1 MGRRKALLPVAI
13 VLSAF
18 GGLAGLAP
26 FVFIWLIVRELLSGG
41 DIGAQ
46 TQVTSYAWWAAGTA
60 VGGVVLYFGALMC
73 SHLAAFRVE
82 SNIRKS
88 AMRRIVGMPLGFFD
102 SNTTGRIRKII
113 DDNASITHSFLAHQ
127 LPDMAGTALVP
138 LLAVALIAAFDW
150 RLGLACLVPVF
161 TAMGIMAYTMN
172 TRGREF
178 MRQYMNLLEQM
189 NTEAVEYV
197 RGIPVV
203 KVFQQTVYSFKNF
216 YRTIM
221 QYNHTATRYTRL
233 WERPMTLYTVII
245 NSFAYFLVPVAVI
258 LTDMGEGV
266 GTVLVNLILFVLVTP
281 VFSECV
287 MKSMYIGQAFAQ
299 ADEAVGRLDG
309 LTAYPTLKETAE
321 PVQPATYGITFSNV
335 TFAYPSTDTDVL
347 KNVTFTVQQGKRV
360 ALVGASGSGKTT
372 IARLVPRFYDV
383 DGGSVRIGGVDV
395 RDISHKELM
404 RTVSFVFQN
413 PQLIKTTILENI
425 RYGRPEATME
435 EVNRAVDMAQCREI
449 IDRLPDGLDTVI
461 GTEGTYLSGGERQRI
476 ALARALLKDAPVIVL
491 DEATAFAD
499 PENEHLMQA
508 ALRELTRGKTVITIA
523 HRLTSV
529 ADADEILVI
538 DNGRIAERG
547 THDTLLGMKG
557 IYYNRWNEYCRAVNW
572 TIEKHR
578 QPAKDSKQAS
588 TSTAERAQ
596 EMTSQTAN
604 SSAYTAKET
613 SSFLRERSGGAF
625 SFLRQRFALS
635 EKGARDFCRGV
646 AWTTVFDI
654 VLMLP
659 AVFVFVFL
667 DDTLR
672 PLLGGTPSTGHGL
685 AYYALL
691 ALAFMAVM
699 YAVGVFQ
706 YRSTYTS
713 VYDESANRRIS
724 LAEKLRRLPLAFFG
738 EKNLS
743 DLTATIMDDCTDLE
757 HTFSHSVPQ
766 LFASLAS
773 IMLIAVGMAFYCWQL
788 AAALFWVVPV
798 AMGILLLSN
807 RSMRRSNT
815 VNYKNKRA
823 VTEVIQEGLDTI
835 QEIKSYGQE
844 SRYTAKLDRAVDYY
858 ERVMTRGELM
868 LGVLVNGSQSILK
881 LGLATV
887 VIAGAGLV
895 AAGTV
900 DVFTFLVFLVI
911 GSRVYSPINE
921 VLNNIAALSYLKI
934 RINRMNE
941 MERMPVQEGSDVRIN
956 GNYDIRFEHVD
967 FAYDTDKADKERG
980 TSRQATA
987 ANKHADNA
995 NPLVD
1000 SSARHSSTLRK
1011 KVLDDVSFTAR
1022 QGEIT
1027 ALIGPSGGGK
1037 STATKLAARF
1047 WDVNSGRITLGGVDI
1062 STIDPEAL
1070 LRNFSVVFQDVV
1082 LFNASVIDNIRI
1094 GRRDATDEEVLRVAR
1109 LACCDEFA
1117 SKLPDG
1123 YQTVIGENGQTLSGG
1138 ERQRISIARALLKDA
1153 PVVLLDEATASLDVE
1168 NETLIQAGISELV
1181 KNKTVLIIA
1190 HRMRTIANADKILV
1204 LGNGKIIEQGTP
1216 GELKARGGYF
1226 ARMLALQGEKA

>member
-13 VLSAF
+13 VLSAL

-41 DIGAQ
+41 DIGTQ

-138 LLAVALIAAFDW
+138 LLAVVLIAAFDW

-258 LTDMGEGV
+258 LTGMGEGV

-299 ADEAVGRLDG
+299 ADEAVRRLDS
-309 LTAYPTLKETAE
+309 LTDYPTLKETAE

-335 TFAYPSTDTDVL
+335 TFAYPGTDTDVL

-476 ALARALLKDAPVIVL
+476 ALARAFLKNAPVIVL

-578 QPAKDSKQAS
+578 QPAKDGKQAS

-596 EMTSQTAN
+596 EMQHSGISDMDFA
-604 SSAYTAKET
+604 AKET
-613 SSFLRERSGGAF
+613 SSSPQGRPGGAF
-625 SFLRQRFALS
+625 TALRQRFALS

-699 YAVGVFQ
+699 YVVGVFQ

-773 IMLIAVGMAFYCWQL
+773 ITLIAVGMAFYCWQL

-823 VTEVIQEGLDTI
+823 VTEVIQEELDTI

-844 SRYTAKLDRAVDYY
+844 SRYTAKLDLAVDYY

-881 LGLATV
+881 LGPATV

-941 MERMPVQEGSDVRIN
+941 MERMPVQEGADIRIN
-956 GNYDIRFEHVD
+956 CNYDICF
-967 FAYDTDKADKERG
+967 
-980 TSRQATA
+980 
-987 ANKHADNA
+987 DNV
-995 NPLVD
+995 NF
-1000 SSARHSSTLRK
+1000 SYETGK
-1011 KVLDDVSFTAR
+1011 KVLNDVSFTAR

-1037 STATKLAARF
+1037 STAAKLAARF

-1109 LACCDEFA
+1109 LACCDEFV

-1123 YQTVIGENGQTLSGG
+1123 YHTVIGENGQTLSGG

-1226 ARMLALQGEKA
+1226 ARMLTLQGEKA

>member
-13 VLSAF
+13 VLSAL

-46 TQVTSYAWWAAGTA
+46 TQVISYAWWAAGTA

-258 LTDMGEGV
+258 LTGMGEGV

-299 ADEAVGRLDG
+299 ADEAVSRLDG

-335 TFAYPSTDTDVL
+335 TFAYPGTDTDVL

-383 DGGSVRIGGVDV
+383 DGGSVSIGGVDV

-425 RYGRPEATME
+425 RYGKPEATME

-578 QPAKDSKQAS
+578 QPAKDGKQAS

-596 EMTSQTAN
+596 ETQHSGVSDMDFA
-604 SSAYTAKET
+604 AKET
-613 SSFLRERSGGAF
+613 SSSPQGRSGGAF
-625 SFLRQRFALS
+625 SALRRRFALS

-699 YAVGVFQ
+699 YAIGVFQ

-773 IMLIAVGMAFYCWQL
+773 IALIAVGMAFYCWQL

-941 MERMPVQEGSDVRIN
+941 MERMPVQEGADVRIN

-1037 STATKLAARF
+1037 STAAKLAARF

-1123 YQTVIGENGQTLSGG
+1123 YHTVIGENGQTLSGG

>member
-1 MGRRKALLPVAI
+1 MKTLSKLQGYMGRRKALLPVAI
-13 VLSAF
+13 VLSAL

-138 LLAVALIAAFDW
+138 LLAVVLIAAFDW

-258 LTDMGEGV
+258 LTGMGEGV

-299 ADEAVGRLDG
+299 ADEAVRRLDS
-309 LTAYPTLKETAE
+309 LTDYPTLKETAE

-335 TFAYPSTDTDVL
+335 TFAYPGTDTDVL

-425 RYGRPEATME
+425 VYGRPEATME
-435 EVNRAVDMAQCREI
+435 EVNRAVEMAQCREI

-476 ALARALLKDAPVIVL
+476 ALARAFLKNAPVIVL

-578 QPAKDSKQAS
+578 QPAKDGKQAS

-596 EMTSQTAN
+596 ETTSQTAN

-625 SFLRQRFALS
+625 SFLRRRFALS

-699 YAVGVFQ
+699 YVVGVFQ

-773 IMLIAVGMAFYCWQL
+773 IALIAVGMAFYCWQL

-844 SRYTAKLDRAVDYY
+844 RRYTAKLDQAVDYY

-941 MERMPVQEGSDVRIN
+941 MERMPVQEGADIRIN
-956 GNYDIRFEHVD
+956 GNYDICF
-967 FAYDTDKADKERG
+967 
-980 TSRQATA
+980 
-987 ANKHADNA
+987 DNV
-995 NPLVD
+995 NF
-1000 SSARHSSTLRK
+1000 SYETGK
-1011 KVLDDVSFTAR
+1011 KVLNDVSFTAR

-1037 STATKLAARF
+1037 STAAKLAARF

-1109 LACCDEFA
+1109 LACCDEFV

-1226 ARMLALQGEKA
+1226 ARMLTLQGEKA

>member
-1 MGRRKALLPVAI
+1 MKTLSKLQGYMGRRKALLPVAI
-13 VLSAF
+13 VLSAL

-138 LLAVALIAAFDW
+138 LLAVVLIAAFDW

-258 LTDMGEGV
+258 LTGMGEGV
-266 GTVLVNLILFVLVTP
+266 GTVLVNFILFVLVTP

-299 ADEAVGRLDG
+299 ADEAVRRLDS

-335 TFAYPSTDTDVL
+335 TFAYPGTDTDVL

-425 RYGRPEATME
+425 VYGRPEATME
-435 EVNRAVDMAQCREI
+435 EVNRAVEMAQCREI

-476 ALARALLKDAPVIVL
+476 ALARAFLKNAPVIVL

-557 IYYNRWNEYCRAVNW
+557 IYYDRWNEYCRAVNW

-578 QPAKDSKQAS
+578 QPAKDGKQAS

-596 EMTSQTAN
+596 ETTSQTAN

-625 SFLRQRFALS
+625 SFLRRRFALS

-699 YAVGVFQ
+699 YVVGVFQ

-773 IMLIAVGMAFYCWQL
+773 IALIAVGMAFYCWQL
-788 AAALFWVVPV
+788 AVALFWVVPV

-844 SRYTAKLDRAVDYY
+844 RRYTAKLDRAVDYY

-956 GNYDIRFEHVD
+956 GNYDICF
-967 FAYDTDKADKERG
+967 
-980 TSRQATA
+980 
-987 ANKHADNA
+987 DNV
-995 NPLVD
+995 NF
-1000 SSARHSSTLRK
+1000 SYETGK
-1011 KVLDDVSFTAR
+1011 KVLNDVSFTAR

-1037 STATKLAARF
+1037 STAAKLAARF

-1123 YQTVIGENGQTLSGG
+1123 YHTVIGENGQTLSGG

>member
-13 VLSAF
+13 VLSAL

-46 TQVTSYAWWAAGTA
+46 TQVISYAWWAAGTA

-138 LLAVALIAAFDW
+138 LLAVVLIAAFDW

-161 TAMGIMAYTMN
+161 KAMGIMAYTMN

-258 LTDMGEGV
+258 LTGMGEGV

-299 ADEAVGRLDG
+299 ADEAVRRLDS
-309 LTAYPTLKETAE
+309 LTDYPTLKETAE

-335 TFAYPSTDTDVL
+335 TFAYPGTDTDVL

-425 RYGRPEATME
+425 VYGRPEATME
-435 EVNRAVDMAQCREI
+435 EVNRAVEMAQCREI

-476 ALARALLKDAPVIVL
+476 ALARAFLKNAPVIVL

-578 QPAKDSKQAS
+578 QPAKDGKQAS

-596 EMTSQTAN
+596 ETTSQTAN

-625 SFLRQRFALS
+625 SFLRRRFALS

-699 YAVGVFQ
+699 YVVGVFQ

-773 IMLIAVGMAFYCWQL
+773 IALIAVGMAFYCWQL

-844 SRYTAKLDRAVDYY
+844 RRYTAKLDQAVDYY

-941 MERMPVQEGSDVRIN
+941 MERMPVQEGADIRIN
-956 GNYDIRFEHVD
+956 GNYDICF
-967 FAYDTDKADKERG
+967 
-980 TSRQATA
+980 
-987 ANKHADNA
+987 DNV
-995 NPLVD
+995 NF
-1000 SSARHSSTLRK
+1000 SYETGK
-1011 KVLDDVSFTAR
+1011 KVLNDVSFTAR

-1037 STATKLAARF
+1037 STAAKLAARF

-1109 LACCDEFA
+1109 LACCDEFV

-1226 ARMLALQGEKA
+1226 ARMLTLQGEKA

>member
-1 MGRRKALLPVAI
+1 MKTLSKLQGYMGRRKALLPVAI
-13 VLSAF
+13 VLSAL

-46 TQVTSYAWWAAGTA
+46 TQVISYAWWAAGTA

-138 LLAVALIAAFDW
+138 LLAVVLIAAFDW

-172 TRGREF
+172 THGREF

-258 LTDMGEGV
+258 LTGMGEGV

-299 ADEAVGRLDG
+299 ADEAVSRLDG
-309 LTAYPTLKETAE
+309 LTDYPTLKETAE

-335 TFAYPSTDTDVL
+335 TFAYPGTDTDVL

-425 RYGRPEATME
+425 VYGRPEATME

-578 QPAKDSKQAS
+578 QPAKDGKQAS

-596 EMTSQTAN
+596 ETTSQTAN

-625 SFLRQRFALS
+625 SFLRRRFALS

-699 YAVGVFQ
+699 YVVGVFQ

-773 IMLIAVGMAFYCWQL
+773 IALIAVGMAFYCWQL

-844 SRYTAKLDRAVDYY
+844 SRYTAKLDLAVDYY

-941 MERMPVQEGSDVRIN
+941 MERMPVQEGADIRIN
-956 GNYDIRFEHVD
+956 GNYDICF
-967 FAYDTDKADKERG
+967 
-980 TSRQATA
+980 
-987 ANKHADNA
+987 DNV
-995 NPLVD
+995 NF
-1000 SSARHSSTLRK
+1000 SYETGK
-1011 KVLDDVSFTAR
+1011 KVLNDVSFTAR

-1037 STATKLAARF
+1037 STAAKLAARF

-1082 LFNASVIDNIRI
+1082 LFNASVMDNIRI

-1109 LACCDEFA
+1109 LACCDEFV

-1226 ARMLALQGEKA
+1226 ARMLTLQGEKA

>member
-13 VLSAF
+13 VLSAL

-41 DIGAQ
+41 DIGTQ

-138 LLAVALIAAFDW
+138 LLAVVLIAAFDW

-258 LTDMGEGV
+258 LTGMGEGV

-299 ADEAVGRLDG
+299 ADEAVSRLDG
-309 LTAYPTLKETAE
+309 LTDYPTLKETAE

-335 TFAYPSTDTDVL
+335 TFAYPGTDTDVL

-425 RYGRPEATME
+425 VYGRPEATME

-449 IDRLPDGLDTVI
+449 IDRLPDGLNTVI

-476 ALARALLKDAPVIVL
+476 ALARAFLKDAPVIVL

-578 QPAKDSKQAS
+578 QPAKDGKQAS

-596 EMTSQTAN
+596 ETTSQTAN

-625 SFLRQRFALS
+625 SFLRRRFALS

-699 YAVGVFQ
+699 YVVGVFQ

-713 VYDESANRRIS
+713 VYDESATRRIS

-773 IMLIAVGMAFYCWQL
+773 IALIAVGMAFYCWQL

-844 SRYTAKLDRAVDYY
+844 SRYTAKLDLAVDYY

-956 GNYDIRFEHVD
+956 CNYDICF
-967 FAYDTDKADKERG
+967 
-980 TSRQATA
+980 
-987 ANKHADNA
+987 DNV
-995 NPLVD
+995 NF
-1000 SSARHSSTLRK
+1000 SYETGK
-1011 KVLDDVSFTAR
+1011 KVLNDVSFTAR

-1037 STATKLAARF
+1037 STAAKLAARF

-1070 LRNFSVVFQDVV
+1070 LRDFSVVFQDVV

-1109 LACCDEFA
+1109 LACCDEFV

-1123 YQTVIGENGQTLSGG
+1123 YHTVIGENGQTLSGG

-1226 ARMLALQGEKA
+1226 ARMLTLQGEKA

>member
-13 VLSAF
+13 VLSAL

-46 TQVTSYAWWAAGTA
+46 TQVISYAWWAAGTA

-138 LLAVALIAAFDW
+138 LLAVVLIAAFDW

-172 TRGREF
+172 THGREF

-258 LTDMGEGV
+258 LTGMGEGV

-299 ADEAVGRLDG
+299 ADEAVSRLDG
-309 LTAYPTLKETAE
+309 LTDYPTLKETAE

-335 TFAYPSTDTDVL
+335 TFAYPGTDTDVL

-425 RYGRPEATME
+425 VYGRPEATME

-557 IYYNRWNEYCRAVNW
+557 IYYNRWKEYCRAVNW

-578 QPAKDSKQAS
+578 QPAKDGKQAS

-596 EMTSQTAN
+596 GTQHSGVSDMDFA
-604 SSAYTAKET
+604 AKET
-613 SSFLRERSGGAF
+613 SSSPQGRSGGAF
-625 SFLRQRFALS
+625 SFLRRRFALS

-646 AWTTVFDI
+646 VWTTIFDI

-699 YAVGVFQ
+699 YVVGVFQ

-773 IMLIAVGMAFYCWQL
+773 IALIAVGMAFYCWQL

-844 SRYTAKLDRAVDYY
+844 SRYTAKLDLAVDYY

-941 MERMPVQEGSDVRIN
+941 MERMPVQEGADIRIN
-956 GNYDIRFEHVD
+956 GNYDICF
-967 FAYDTDKADKERG
+967 
-980 TSRQATA
+980 
-987 ANKHADNA
+987 DNV
-995 NPLVD
+995 NF
-1000 SSARHSSTLRK
+1000 SYETGK
-1011 KVLDDVSFTAR
+1011 KVLNDVSFTAR

-1037 STATKLAARF
+1037 STAAKLAARF

-1109 LACCDEFA
+1109 LACCDEFV

-1226 ARMLALQGEKA
+1226 ARMLTLQGEKA

>member
-13 VLSAF
+13 VLSAL

-46 TQVTSYAWWAAGTA
+46 TQVISYAWWAAGTA

-138 LLAVALIAAFDW
+138 LLAVVLIAAFDW

-245 NSFAYFLVPVAVI
+245 NSFAYFLVPVAII
-258 LTDMGEGV
+258 LTGMGEGV

-299 ADEAVGRLDG
+299 ADEAVSRLDG
-309 LTAYPTLKETAE
+309 LTDYPTLKETAE

-335 TFAYPSTDTDVL
+335 TFAYPGTDTDVL

-425 RYGRPEATME
+425 VYGRPEATME
-435 EVNRAVDMAQCREI
+435 EVNRAVEMAQCREI

-476 ALARALLKDAPVIVL
+476 ALARAFLKDAPVIVL

-529 ADADEILVI
+529 ADADEIFVI

-578 QPAKDSKQAS
+578 QPAKDGKQAS

-596 EMTSQTAN
+596 ETTSQTAN

-699 YAVGVFQ
+699 YVVGVFQ

-773 IMLIAVGMAFYCWQL
+773 IALIAVGMAFYCWQL

-941 MERMPVQEGSDVRIN
+941 MERMPVQEGADVRIN
-956 GNYDIRFEHVD
+956 GNYDICF
-967 FAYDTDKADKERG
+967 
-980 TSRQATA
+980 
-987 ANKHADNA
+987 DNV
-995 NPLVD
+995 NF
-1000 SSARHSSTLRK
+1000 SYETGK
-1011 KVLDDVSFTAR
+1011 KVLNDVSFTAR

-1037 STATKLAARF
+1037 STAAKLAARF

-1082 LFNASVIDNIRI
+1082 LFNASVMDNIRI

-1109 LACCDEFA
+1109 LACCDEFV

-1123 YQTVIGENGQTLSGG
+1123 YHTVIGENGQTLSGG

-1226 ARMLALQGEKA
+1226 ARMLTLQGEKA

>member
-13 VLSAF
+13 VLSAL

-138 LLAVALIAAFDW
+138 LLAVVLIAAFDW
-150 RLGLACLVPVF
+150 RLGQACLVPVF

-258 LTDMGEGV
+258 LTGMGEGV

-299 ADEAVGRLDG
+299 ADEAVRRLDS
-309 LTAYPTLKETAE
+309 LTDYPTLKETAE

-335 TFAYPSTDTDVL
+335 TFAYPGTDTDVL

-425 RYGRPEATME
+425 VYGRPEATME
-435 EVNRAVDMAQCREI
+435 EVNRAVEMAQCREI

-476 ALARALLKDAPVIVL
+476 ALARAFLKDAPVIVL

-578 QPAKDSKQAS
+578 QPAKDGKQAS

-596 EMTSQTAN
+596 ETTSQTAN

-625 SFLRQRFALS
+625 SFLRRRFALS

-646 AWTTVFDI
+646 VWTTIFDI

-773 IMLIAVGMAFYCWQL
+773 IALIAVGMAFYCWQL

-844 SRYTAKLDRAVDYY
+844 SRYTAKLDLAVDYY

-956 GNYDIRFEHVD
+956 GNYDICF
-967 FAYDTDKADKERG
+967 
-980 TSRQATA
+980 
-987 ANKHADNA
+987 DNV
-995 NPLVD
+995 NF
-1000 SSARHSSTLRK
+1000 SYETGK
-1011 KVLDDVSFTAR
+1011 KVLNDVSFTAR

-1037 STATKLAARF
+1037 STAAKLAARF

-1109 LACCDEFA
+1109 LACCDEFV

-1123 YQTVIGENGQTLSGG
+1123 YHTVIGENGQTLSGG

-1226 ARMLALQGEKA
+1226 ARMLTLQGEKA

>member
-1 MGRRKALLPVAI
+1 MGRRKALLPLAVG
-13 VLSAF
+13 LSAL
-18 GGLAGLAP
+18 GGLAGFAP
-26 FVFIWLIVRELLSGG
+26 FVFIWLIVKELLTGG
-41 DIGAQ
+41 SPGASPHI
-46 TQVTSYAWWAAGTA
+46 TAYALWAAGTA

-88 AMRRIVGMPLGFFD
+88 AMRRIVNMPLGFFD
-102 SNTTGRIRKII
+102 TNTSGKIRKII
-113 DDNASITHSFLAHQ
+113 DDNAGITHSFLAHQ

-138 LLAVALIAAFDW
+138 LLAVALIAVFDW

-172 TRGREF
+172 TRGRAF
-178 MRQYMNLLEQM
+178 MREYMTLLEQM

-203 KVFQQTVYSFKNF
+203 KVFQQTVFSFKNF

-221 QYNHTATRYTRL
+221 QYNKTATHYTLL
-233 WERPMTLYTVII
+233 WQRPMTLYTVII
-245 NSFAYFLVPVAVI
+245 NSFAYLLVPAAVI
-258 LTDMGEGV
+258 LTGMGEGLGAV
-266 GTVLVNLILFVLVTP
+266 MLNLILFVLVTP

-287 MKSMYIGQAFAQ
+287 MKSMYIGQAFGQ
-299 ADEAVGRLDG
+299 ADEAVRRLDA
-309 LTAYPTLKETAE
+309 LTAYPELKETAAPKE
-321 PVQPATYGITFSNV
+321 PKAFDITFENV
-335 TFAYPSTDTDVL
+335 TFAYPGTDADVL
-347 KNVTFTVQQGKRV
+347 QNVTFTVKQGQRV

-425 RYGRPEATME
+425 VYGRPEATME
-435 EVNRAVDMAQCREI
+435 EVNRAVEMAQCREI

-476 ALARALLKDAPVIVL
+476 ALARAFLKNAPVIVL

-578 QPAKDSKQAS
+578 QPAKNGKQAS

-596 EMTSQTAN
+596 GTTSQTAN

-613 SSFLRERSGGAF
+613 PSFLRERSGGAF
-625 SFLRQRFALS
+625 SALRQRFALS

-699 YAVGVFQ
+699 YVVGVFQ

-713 VYDESANRRIS
+713 VYDESATRRIS

-773 IMLIAVGMAFYCWQL
+773 IALIAVGMAFYCWQL
-788 AAALFWVVPV
+788 AVALFWVVPV

-941 MERMPVQEGSDVRIN
+941 MERMPVQEGADIRIN
-956 GNYDIRFEHVD
+956 GNYDICF
-967 FAYDTDKADKERG
+967 
-980 TSRQATA
+980 
-987 ANKHADNA
+987 DNV
-995 NPLVD
+995 NF
-1000 SSARHSSTLRK
+1000 SYETGK
-1011 KVLDDVSFTAR
+1011 KVLNDVSFTAR

-1037 STATKLAARF
+1037 STAAKLAARF

-1109 LACCDEFA
+1109 LACCDEFV

-1123 YQTVIGENGQTLSGG
+1123 YHTVIGENGQTLSGG

-1204 LGNGKIIEQGTP
+1204 LDGGTIAEQGTP

-1226 ARMLALQGEKA
+1226 ARMLALQQETAGR

>member
-13 VLSAF
+13 VLSAL

-46 TQVTSYAWWAAGTA
+46 TQVISYAWWAAGTA

-138 LLAVALIAAFDW
+138 LLAVVLIAAFDW

-172 TRGREF
+172 THGREF

-258 LTDMGEGV
+258 LTGMGEGV

-299 ADEAVGRLDG
+299 ADEAVSRLDG
-309 LTAYPTLKETAE
+309 LTDYPTLKETAE

-335 TFAYPSTDTDVL
+335 TFAYPGTDTDVL

-425 RYGRPEATME
+425 VYGRPEATME

-557 IYYNRWNEYCRAVNW
+557 IYYNRWKEYCRAVNW

-578 QPAKDSKQAS
+578 QPAKDGKQAS

-596 EMTSQTAN
+596 ETTSQTAN

-625 SFLRQRFALS
+625 SFLRRRFALS

-699 YAVGVFQ
+699 YVVGVFQ

-773 IMLIAVGMAFYCWQL
+773 IALIAVGMAFYCWQL

-844 SRYTAKLDRAVDYY
+844 SRYTAKLDLAVDYY

-941 MERMPVQEGSDVRIN
+941 MERMPVQEGADIRIN
-956 GNYDIRFEHVD
+956 GNYDICF
-967 FAYDTDKADKERG
+967 
-980 TSRQATA
+980 
-987 ANKHADNA
+987 DNV
-995 NPLVD
+995 NF
-1000 SSARHSSTLRK
+1000 SYETGK
-1011 KVLDDVSFTAR
+1011 KVLNDVSFTAR

-1037 STATKLAARF
+1037 STAAKLAARF

-1109 LACCDEFA
+1109 LACCDEFV

-1226 ARMLALQGEKA
+1226 ARMLTLQGEKA

>member
-1 MGRRKALLPVAI
+1 MGRRKALLPLAVG
-13 VLSAF
+13 LSAL
-18 GGLAGLAP
+18 GGLAGFAP
-26 FVFIWLIVRELLSGG
+26 FVFIWLIVKELLTGG
-41 DIGAQ
+41 SPGASPHI
-46 TQVTSYAWWAAGTA
+46 TAYALWAAGTA

-88 AMRRIVGMPLGFFD
+88 AMRRIVNMPLGFFD
-102 SNTTGRIRKII
+102 TNTSGKIRKII
-113 DDNASITHSFLAHQ
+113 DDNAGITHSFLAHQ

-138 LLAVALIAAFDW
+138 LLAVALIAVFDW

-172 TRGREF
+172 TRGRAF
-178 MRQYMNLLEQM
+178 MREYMTLLEQM

-203 KVFQQTVYSFKNF
+203 KVFQQTVFSFKNF

-221 QYNHTATRYTRL
+221 QYNKTATHYTLL
-233 WERPMTLYTVII
+233 WQRPMTLYTVII
-245 NSFAYFLVPVAVI
+245 NSFAYLLVPVAVI
-258 LTDMGEGV
+258 LTGMGEGLGAV
-266 GTVLVNLILFVLVTP
+266 MLNLILFVLVTP

-287 MKSMYIGQAFAQ
+287 MKSMYIGQAFGQ
-299 ADEAVGRLDG
+299 ADEAVRRLDA
-309 LTAYPTLKETAE
+309 LTAYPELKETAAPKE
-321 PVQPATYGITFSNV
+321 PKAFDITFENV
-335 TFAYPSTDTDVL
+335 TFAYLGTDADVL
-347 KNVTFTVQQGKRV
+347 QNVTFTVKQGQRV

-425 RYGRPEATME
+425 VYGRPEATME
-435 EVNRAVDMAQCREI
+435 EVNRAVEMAQCREI

-476 ALARALLKDAPVIVL
+476 ALARAFLKNAPVIVL

-578 QPAKDSKQAS
+578 QPAKNGKQAS

-596 EMTSQTAN
+596 GTTSQTAN

-613 SSFLRERSGGAF
+613 PSFLRERSGGAF
-625 SFLRQRFALS
+625 SALRQRFALS

-699 YAVGVFQ
+699 YVVGVFQ

-713 VYDESANRRIS
+713 VYDESATRRIS

-773 IMLIAVGMAFYCWQL
+773 IALIAVGMAFYCWQL
-788 AAALFWVVPV
+788 AVALFWVVPV

-941 MERMPVQEGSDVRIN
+941 MERMPVQEGADIRIN
-956 GNYDIRFEHVD
+956 GNYDICF
-967 FAYDTDKADKERG
+967 
-980 TSRQATA
+980 
-987 ANKHADNA
+987 DNV
-995 NPLVD
+995 NF
-1000 SSARHSSTLRK
+1000 SYETGK
-1011 KVLDDVSFTAR
+1011 KVLNDVSFTAR

-1037 STATKLAARF
+1037 STAAKLAARF

-1109 LACCDEFA
+1109 LACCDEFV

-1123 YQTVIGENGQTLSGG
+1123 YHTVIGENGQTLSGG

-1204 LGNGKIIEQGTP
+1204 LDGGTIAEQGTP

-1226 ARMLALQGEKA
+1226 ARMLALQQETAGR

>member
-13 VLSAF
+13 VLSAL

-138 LLAVALIAAFDW
+138 LLAVVLIAAFDW

-245 NSFAYFLVPVAVI
+245 NSFAYFLVPVAII
-258 LTDMGEGV
+258 LTGMGEGV
-266 GTVLVNLILFVLVTP
+266 GTVLVNFILFVLVTP

-299 ADEAVGRLDG
+299 ADEAVRRLDS

-335 TFAYPSTDTDVL
+335 TFAYPGTDTDVL

-425 RYGRPEATME
+425 VYGRPEATME
-435 EVNRAVDMAQCREI
+435 EVNRAVEMAQCREI

-476 ALARALLKDAPVIVL
+476 ALARAFLKNAPVIVL

-578 QPAKDSKQAS
+578 QPAKDGKQAS

-596 EMTSQTAN
+596 GTQHSGVSDMDFA
-604 SSAYTAKET
+604 AKAT
-613 SSFLRERSGGAF
+613 SSSPQGRSGGAF
-625 SFLRQRFALS
+625 SFLRRRFALS

-699 YAVGVFQ
+699 YVVGVFQ

-773 IMLIAVGMAFYCWQL
+773 IALIAVGMAFYCWQL

-844 SRYTAKLDRAVDYY
+844 SRYTAKLDLAVDYY

-941 MERMPVQEGSDVRIN
+941 MERMPVQEGADIRIN
-956 GNYDIRFEHVD
+956 GNYDICF
-967 FAYDTDKADKERG
+967 
-980 TSRQATA
+980 
-987 ANKHADNA
+987 DNV
-995 NPLVD
+995 NF
-1000 SSARHSSTLRK
+1000 SYETGK
-1011 KVLDDVSFTAR
+1011 KVLNDVSFTAR

-1037 STATKLAARF
+1037 STAAKLAARF

-1109 LACCDEFA
+1109 LACCDEFV

-1123 YQTVIGENGQTLSGG
+1123 YQTVIGENGQALSGG

-1226 ARMLALQGEKA
+1226 ARMLTLQGEKA

>member
-13 VLSAF
+13 VLSAL

-82 SNIRKS
+82 SNIRNS

-138 LLAVALIAAFDW
+138 LLAVVLIAAFDW

-245 NSFAYFLVPVAVI
+245 NSFAYFLVPVAII
-258 LTDMGEGV
+258 LTGMGEGV

-299 ADEAVGRLDG
+299 ADEAVSRLDG
-309 LTAYPTLKETAE
+309 LTDYPTLKETAE

-335 TFAYPSTDTDVL
+335 TFAYPGTDTDVL

-425 RYGRPEATME
+425 VYGRPEATME
-435 EVNRAVDMAQCREI
+435 EVNRAVEMAQCREI

-476 ALARALLKDAPVIVL
+476 ALARAFLKNAPVIVL

-508 ALRELTRGKTVITIA
+508 ALRELTRGKTVLVIA

-578 QPAKDSKQAS
+578 QPAKDGKQAS

-596 EMTSQTAN
+596 ETTSQTAN

-625 SFLRQRFALS
+625 SFLRRRFALS

-699 YAVGVFQ
+699 YVVGVFQ

-773 IMLIAVGMAFYCWQL
+773 IALIAVGMAFYCWQL

-844 SRYTAKLDRAVDYY
+844 SRYTAKLDLAVDYY

-956 GNYDIRFEHVD
+956 CNYDICF
-967 FAYDTDKADKERG
+967 
-980 TSRQATA
+980 
-987 ANKHADNA
+987 DNV
-995 NPLVD
+995 NF
-1000 SSARHSSTLRK
+1000 SYETGK
-1011 KVLDDVSFTAR
+1011 KVLNDVSFTAR

-1037 STATKLAARF
+1037 STAAKLAARF

-1123 YQTVIGENGQTLSGG
+1123 YHTVIGENGQTLSGG

>member
-1 MGRRKALLPVAI
+1 MKTLSKLQGYMGRRKALLPVAI
-13 VLSAF
+13 VLSAL

-41 DIGAQ
+41 DIGTQ

-138 LLAVALIAAFDW
+138 LLAVVLIAAFDW

-172 TRGREF
+172 THGREF

-258 LTDMGEGV
+258 LTGMGEGV

-299 ADEAVGRLDG
+299 ADEAVRRLDS
-309 LTAYPTLKETAE
+309 LTDYPTLKETAE

-335 TFAYPSTDTDVL
+335 TFAYPGTDTDVL

-425 RYGRPEATME
+425 VYGRPEATME

-557 IYYNRWNEYCRAVNW
+557 IYYNRWKEYCRAVNW

-578 QPAKDSKQAS
+578 QPAKDGKQAS

-596 EMTSQTAN
+596 GTQHSGVSDMDFA
-604 SSAYTAKET
+604 AKET
-613 SSFLRERSGGAF
+613 SSSPQGRSGGAF
-625 SFLRQRFALS
+625 SFLRRRFALS

-699 YAVGVFQ
+699 YVVGVFQ

-773 IMLIAVGMAFYCWQL
+773 IALIAVGMAFYCWQL

-844 SRYTAKLDRAVDYY
+844 SRYTAKLDLAVDYY

-941 MERMPVQEGSDVRIN
+941 MERMPVQEGADIRIN
-956 GNYDIRFEHVD
+956 GNYDICF
-967 FAYDTDKADKERG
+967 
-980 TSRQATA
+980 
-987 ANKHADNA
+987 DNV
-995 NPLVD
+995 NF
-1000 SSARHSSTLRK
+1000 SYETGK
-1011 KVLDDVSFTAR
+1011 KVLNDVSFTAR

-1037 STATKLAARF
+1037 STAAKLAARF

-1082 LFNASVIDNIRI
+1082 LFNASVMDNIRI

-1109 LACCDEFA
+1109 LACCDEFV

-1226 ARMLALQGEKA
+1226 ARMLTLQGEKA

>member
-1 MGRRKALLPVAI
+1 MKTLSKLQGYMGRRKALLPVAI
-13 VLSAF
+13 VLSAL

-41 DIGAQ
+41 DIGTQ

-138 LLAVALIAAFDW
+138 LLAVVLIAAFDW

-172 TRGREF
+172 THGREF

-258 LTDMGEGV
+258 LTGMGEGV

-299 ADEAVGRLDG
+299 ADEAVRRLDS
-309 LTAYPTLKETAE
+309 LTDYPTLKETAE

-335 TFAYPSTDTDVL
+335 TFAYPGTDTDVL

-425 RYGRPEATME
+425 VYGRPEATME

-557 IYYNRWNEYCRAVNW
+557 IYYNRWKEYCRAVNW

-578 QPAKDSKQAS
+578 QPAKDGKQAS

-596 EMTSQTAN
+596 GTQHSGVSDMDFA
-604 SSAYTAKET
+604 AKET
-613 SSFLRERSGGAF
+613 SSSPQGRSGGAF
-625 SFLRQRFALS
+625 SFLRRRFALS

-699 YAVGVFQ
+699 YVVGVFQ

-773 IMLIAVGMAFYCWQL
+773 IALIAVGMAFYCWQL

-844 SRYTAKLDRAVDYY
+844 RRYTAKLDLAVDYY

-941 MERMPVQEGSDVRIN
+941 MERMPVQEGADIRIN
-956 GNYDIRFEHVD
+956 GNYDICF
-967 FAYDTDKADKERG
+967 
-980 TSRQATA
+980 
-987 ANKHADNA
+987 DNV
-995 NPLVD
+995 NF
-1000 SSARHSSTLRK
+1000 SYETGK
-1011 KVLDDVSFTAR
+1011 KVLNDVSFTAR

-1037 STATKLAARF
+1037 STAAKLAARF

-1109 LACCDEFA
+1109 LACCDEFV

-1226 ARMLALQGEKA
+1226 ARMLTLQGEKA

>member
-13 VLSAF
+13 VLSALS
-18 GGLAGLAP
+18 GLAGLAP

-138 LLAVALIAAFDW
+138 LLAVVLIATFDW

-245 NSFAYFLVPVAVI
+245 NSFAYFLVSVAVI
-258 LTDMGEGV
+258 LTGMGEGV

-299 ADEAVGRLDG
+299 ADEAVSRLDG

-335 TFAYPSTDTDVL
+335 TFAYPGTDTDVL

-425 RYGRPEATME
+425 RYGKPEATME

-578 QPAKDSKQAS
+578 QPAKDGKQAS

-596 EMTSQTAN
+596 ETTSQTAN

-625 SFLRQRFALS
+625 SALRRRFALS

-773 IMLIAVGMAFYCWQL
+773 IALIAVGMAFYCWQL

-844 SRYTAKLDRAVDYY
+844 RRYTAKLDRAVDYY

-941 MERMPVQEGSDVRIN
+941 MERMPVQEGADVRIN

-1000 SSARHSSTLRK
+1000 SSARHSSTLNK
-1011 KVLDDVSFTAR
+1011 KVLNDVSFTAR

-1037 STATKLAARF
+1037 STAAKLAARF

-1109 LACCDEFA
+1109 LACCDEFV

>member
-13 VLSAF
+13 VLSAL

-46 TQVTSYAWWAAGTA
+46 TQVISYAWWAAGTA

-258 LTDMGEGV
+258 LTGMGEGV
-266 GTVLVNLILFVLVTP
+266 GTVLVNFILFVLVTP

-299 ADEAVGRLDG
+299 ADEAVRRLDS

-335 TFAYPSTDTDVL
+335 TFAYPGTDTDVL

-425 RYGRPEATME
+425 VYGRPEATME

-449 IDRLPDGLDTVI
+449 IDRLPDGLNTVI

-476 ALARALLKDAPVIVL
+476 ALARAFLKDAPVIVL

-578 QPAKDSKQAS
+578 QPAKDGKQAS

-596 EMTSQTAN
+596 ETTSQTAN

-625 SFLRQRFALS
+625 SFLRRRFALS
-635 EKGARDFCRGV
+635 EKGARDFCCGV
-646 AWTTVFDI
+646 VWTTIFDI

-699 YAVGVFQ
+699 YVVGVFQ

-773 IMLIAVGMAFYCWQL
+773 IALIAVGMVFYCWQL

-844 SRYTAKLDRAVDYY
+844 SRYTAKLDLAVDYY

-956 GNYDIRFEHVD
+956 GNYDICF
-967 FAYDTDKADKERG
+967 
-980 TSRQATA
+980 
-987 ANKHADNA
+987 DNV
-995 NPLVD
+995 NF
-1000 SSARHSSTLRK
+1000 SYETGK
-1011 KVLDDVSFTAR
+1011 KVLNDVSFTAR

-1037 STATKLAARF
+1037 STAAKLAARF

-1109 LACCDEFA
+1109 LACCDEFV

-1123 YQTVIGENGQTLSGG
+1123 YHTVIGENGQTLSGG

-1226 ARMLALQGEKA
+1226 ARMLTLQGEKA

>member
-13 VLSAF
+13 VLSAL

-46 TQVTSYAWWAAGTA
+46 TQVISYAWWAAGTA

-138 LLAVALIAAFDW
+138 LLAVVLIAAFDW

-258 LTDMGEGV
+258 LTGIGEGV
-266 GTVLVNLILFVLVTP
+266 GTVLVNFILFVLVTP

-299 ADEAVGRLDG
+299 ADEAVRRLDS

-335 TFAYPSTDTDVL
+335 TFAYPGTDTDVL

-425 RYGRPEATME
+425 VYGRPEATME
-435 EVNRAVDMAQCREI
+435 EVNRAVEMAQCREI

-476 ALARALLKDAPVIVL
+476 ALARAFLKNAPVIVL

-578 QPAKDSKQAS
+578 QPAEGGKQVS
-588 TSTAERAQ
+588 TSTAEKAQ
-596 EMTSQTAN
+596 ETTSQTAN

-625 SFLRQRFALS
+625 SFLRRRFALS

-773 IMLIAVGMAFYCWQL
+773 IALIAVGMAFYCWQL

-844 SRYTAKLDRAVDYY
+844 RRYTAKLDLAVDYY

-941 MERMPVQEGSDVRIN
+941 MERMPVQEGADIRIN
-956 GNYDIRFEHVD
+956 GNYDICF
-967 FAYDTDKADKERG
+967 
-980 TSRQATA
+980 
-987 ANKHADNA
+987 DNV
-995 NPLVD
+995 NF
-1000 SSARHSSTLRK
+1000 SYETGK
-1011 KVLDDVSFTAR
+1011 KVLNDVSFTAR

-1037 STATKLAARF
+1037 STAAKLAARF

-1109 LACCDEFA
+1109 LACCDEFV

-1123 YQTVIGENGQTLSGG
+1123 YHTVIGENGQTLSGG

-1226 ARMLALQGEKA
+1226 ARMLTLQGEKA

>member
-13 VLSAF
+13 VLSAL

-258 LTDMGEGV
+258 LTGMGEGV

-299 ADEAVGRLDG
+299 ADEAVRRLDS
-309 LTAYPTLKETAE
+309 LTDYPTLKETAE

-335 TFAYPSTDTDVL
+335 TFAYPGTDTDVL

-425 RYGRPEATME
+425 VYGRPEATME

-578 QPAKDSKQAS
+578 QPAKDGKQAS

-596 EMTSQTAN
+596 ETTSQTAN

-625 SFLRQRFALS
+625 SFLRRRFALS
-635 EKGARDFCRGV
+635 EKGARDFCCGV
-646 AWTTVFDI
+646 VWTTIFDI

-699 YAVGVFQ
+699 YVVGVFQ

-773 IMLIAVGMAFYCWQL
+773 IALIAVGMSFYCWQL

-844 SRYTAKLDRAVDYY
+844 SRYTAKLDLAVDYY

-956 GNYDIRFEHVD
+956 GNYDICF
-967 FAYDTDKADKERG
+967 
-980 TSRQATA
+980 
-987 ANKHADNA
+987 DNV
-995 NPLVD
+995 NF
-1000 SSARHSSTLRK
+1000 SYETGK
-1011 KVLDDVSFTAR
+1011 KVLNDVSFTAR

-1037 STATKLAARF
+1037 STAAKLAARF

-1109 LACCDEFA
+1109 LACCDEFV

-1123 YQTVIGENGQTLSGG
+1123 YHTVIGENGQTLSGG